1 MAAIYDRLTDG
12 IDHRQLAW
20 ARTAA
25 PLEED
30 FKLPQCGSRAL
41 KAGGGILGTSG
52 RAALLVG
59 LLAPSRVRRWSPLF
73 LSFVDCSA

>member
-1 MAAIYDRLTDG
+1 MVAIYDRLTDG

-30 FKLPQCGSRAL
+30 FKLPNVV
-41 KAGGGILGTSG
+41 
-52 RAALLVG
+52 VG
-59 LLAPSRVRRWSPLF
+59 L
-73 LSFVDCSA
+73 